1 MNPDMKRNFAC
12 PPSRS
17 KDRNVGRAVAALRPG
32 INNQAFGDDLAG
44 YATGLA
50 ARWRARGKAA

>member
-1 MNPDMKRNFAC
+1 MVRVSSDG
-12 PPSRS
+12 
-17 KDRNVGRAVAALRPG
+17 DLAVARPG

-50 ARWRARGKAA
+50 ARWRARGKVA